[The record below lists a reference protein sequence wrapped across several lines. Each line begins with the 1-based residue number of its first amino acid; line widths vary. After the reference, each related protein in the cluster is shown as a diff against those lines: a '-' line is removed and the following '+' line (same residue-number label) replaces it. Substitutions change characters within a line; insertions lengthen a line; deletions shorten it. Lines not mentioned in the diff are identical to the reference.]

1 MTGGLLR
8 CSFCATFASLSFGWS
23 QLAIAGTMVGGA
35 YEPFDYPVGTAII
48 QANSLNNGAGWNTT
62 GNPNAAN
69 DADARWGDAIA
80 LPTAAGANKT
90 VQSPSLSFSAV
101 GYPASQGGKA
111 LVDANTPN
119 ATNNVSRNLKQTVDS
134 GTFWFSYLT
143 DRNNDTHRT
152 TSLAFFGT
160 SNGVTG
166 QPGNT
171 PERFSIGQI
180 GTATAGNVN
189 TTGNF
194 ALLMNNTNP
203 ANVTQ
208 SATPI
213 NYGNNVTH
221 LVVGRVEFNN
231 GAANVQNFND
241 TVTVWIDPTDV
252 TSVAALGTPNLQTSA
267 FELTSFHSIRLFSGN
282 QAAAIDG
289 APIKVAVSADFDE
302 IRIGATLQD
311 ATSVPEP
318 TTLVLAGIGAML
330 CACTTCRRALV

>member
-1 MTGGLLR
+1 MTGGLR
-8 CSFCATFASLSFGWS
+8 SSFCAIIAVSIFFASS
-23 QLAIAGTMVGGA
+23 QFAVAGTMVGGA
-35 YEPFDYPVGTAII
+35 YEPFDYPSGTAII
-48 QANSLNNGAGWNTT
+48 QANSLNNGAGWNTA

-69 DADARWGDAIA
+69 DADACWGDAIA
-80 LPTAAGANKT
+80 LPAAAGANKT
-90 VQSPSLSFSAV
+90 VQTPSLSYAAT
-101 GYPASQGGKA
+101 GYPASLGGKA
-111 LVDANTPN
+111 LIDANTPN
-119 ATNNVSRNLKQTVDS
+119 STNNVSRNFKQTVDA

-152 TSLAFFGT
+152 TSLAFFGAA
-160 SNGVTG
+160 NGVSG

-180 GTATAGNVN
+180 GTGTAGNVN

-213 NYGNNVTH
+213 NYGTNVTH

-282 QAAAIDG
+282 QAAAVDG

-311 ATSVPEP
+311 AITTVPEP
-318 TTLVLAGIGAML
+318 TSLLLAAIGAML
-330 CACTTCRRALV
+330 CGCGARRR